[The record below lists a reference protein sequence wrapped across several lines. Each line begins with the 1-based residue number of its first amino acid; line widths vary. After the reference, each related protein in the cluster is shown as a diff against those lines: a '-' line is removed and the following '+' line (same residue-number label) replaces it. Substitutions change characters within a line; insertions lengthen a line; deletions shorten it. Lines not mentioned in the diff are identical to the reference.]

1 MTNQNPSTMI
11 TGPQAASGRSDKGDI
26 GMNKTNLIAEPGK
39 QDIVLTRLF
48 DAPPE
53 LLFRAFTD
61 PELRARWWGPR
72 RYTTIVDKMDVRPG
86 GVWRFINRDEEGNES
101 GFHGVYHDVVSPER
115 LVFTFEYEGMPGHVL
130 LETVTLESQNGKTLL
145 TDQSVFQS
153 LADRDGMLQ
162 SGMESGA
169 NESMDRLEELVASL

>member
-1 MTNQNPSTMI
+1 MTTPNPSTTI
-11 TGPQAASGRSDKGDI
+11 IDAQAAPGQSNKGDI
-26 GMNKTNLIAEPGK
+26 GMNKTNLTAEPGK

-48 DAPPE
+48 DAPRE

-72 RYTTIVDKMDVRPG
+72 RYTTVVDKMDVRPG
-86 GVWRFINRDEEGNES
+86 GAWRFINRDKEGNEFRFPRRLPRRS
-101 GFHGVYHDVVSPER
+101 IPER

-130 LETVTLESQNGKTLL
+130 LETVTLKSQNGKTLL

-169 NESMDRLEELVASL
+169 NESMDRLDELVASL